1 MVAER
6 GGVIAVVHTMP
17 GGEGQDLSGG
27 AGKPGTGRPGAVAV
41 TVTGANGPDRTDPDP
56 PAPEP
61 AAETFP

>member
-41 TVTGANGPDRTDPDP
+41 TGANGPDRTDPDP